1 MSYDIQQWI
10 LEIKSLQQQLAEMQR
25 DRDAVLDSAAN
36 WRQLY
41 NTEAQQRRDEAM
53 RHQQTIES
61 LKAEIQQF
69 RDEIAGI
76 ERLSSPAEISAS
88 VEQIENVEELQAK
101 LIEVLIERDRL
112 AQALKE
118 ERTAHAQTR
127 EKLTTALGDAVDVLT
142 SVQRR
147 GHAHIEEQSIEENYP
162 ASTALP
168 SAEQP
173 VPGLTNTPKPVADLP
188 AFVKTPSLKLP
199 PTRPAPPRF

>member
-10 LEIKSLQQQLAEMQR
+10 LEIKSLQQQLADMQR
-25 DRDAVLDSAAN
+25 DRDASVESAAN

-41 NTEAQQRRDEAM
+41 NTEAQQRRDETV
-53 RHQQTIES
+53 RNQQTIES
-61 LKAEIQQF
+61 LKAEIQQL
-69 RDEIAGI
+69 REEVAGI

-88 VEQIENVEELQAK
+88 VEQIENVEQLQAK
-101 LIEVLIERDRL
+101 LIEVLIERDRT
-112 AQALKE
+112 AQALKD

-147 GHAHIEEQSIEENYP
+147 SHAPIEEDTIEENSPIPTPLP
-162 ASTALP
+162 AAT
-168 SAEQP
+168 Q
-173 VPGLTNTPKPVADLP
+173 PVADLP